1 MSPSI
6 TAAIIAASVAA
17 LTGIINIIINIYKNR
32 QDGITKY
39 RMNWINDVRNEF
51 TNILGWSWFYQDEN
65 GKLVFNSV
73 KELQKSVYKIS
84 LYLNVKDDY
93 DQKIL
98 EKAFNYLNTVEKAYQ
113 GLKLGEYSNN
123 NSMAIYATVQSNDL
137 LKMSEKQKKE
147 LHKMVRV
154 YLKTEWTRVKCD
166 SSITKI
172 GYLEFWKPFTGFN
185 ANKAIE
191 KFSKEYKEYKKI
203 D

>member
-17 LTGIINIIINIYKNR
+17 LTGRINIIISIYKNR

-51 TNILGWSWFYQDEN
+51 TNILGWSWYYQDEN
-65 GKLVFNSV
+65 GNVKFNSV
-73 KELQKSVYKIS
+73 NELRKSVYKIS
-84 LYLNVKDDY
+84 LFLNVKDDY
-93 DQKIL
+93 DKKIL
-98 EKAFNYLNTVEKAYQ
+98 KKTFDYLDAVDKEYQGFAVDASSNIDIMKAYATNQ
-113 GLKLGEYSNN
+113 GTKLFKTAEE
-123 NSMAIYATVQSNDL
+123 T
-137 LKMSEKQKKE
+137 KKE

-154 YLKTEWTRVKCD
+154 YLKAEWTRVKCD
-166 SSITKI
+166 SSMTKI
-172 GYLEFWKPFTGFN
+172 GYLEFWKPFAGFN

-191 KFSKEYKEYKKI
+191 KFSKEYKKI

>member
-17 LTGIINIIINIYKNR
+17 LTGIINIIISIYKHH
-32 QDGITKY
+32 QEGVTKY

-51 TNILGWSWFYQDEN
+51 TNILGWSWYYQDEN
-65 GKLVFNSV
+65 GSIKFNNIN
-73 KELQKSVYKIS
+73 ELRKSVYKIS
-84 LYLNVKDDY
+84 LFLNVKDDY
-93 DQKIL
+93 DKKIL
-98 EKAFNYLNTVEKAYQ
+98 KKTFDYLDAVDKAYQ
-113 GLKLGEYSNN
+113 GFAVGASSNN
-123 NSMAIYATVQSNDL
+123 DIMKVYAANQGTKL
-137 LKMSEKQKKE
+137 FKTAEETKKE

-154 YLKTEWTRVKCD
+154 YLKAEWTRVKCD

-172 GYLEFWKPFTGFN
+172 AYLKLWKPFFGFN

-191 KFSKEYKEYKKI
+191 KFSKEYKEI